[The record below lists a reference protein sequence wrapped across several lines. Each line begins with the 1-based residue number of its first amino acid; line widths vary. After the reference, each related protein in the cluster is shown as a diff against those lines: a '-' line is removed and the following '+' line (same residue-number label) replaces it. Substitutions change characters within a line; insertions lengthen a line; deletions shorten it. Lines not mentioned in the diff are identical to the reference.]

1 MIKASENKQIF
12 VAPDSLVCE
21 SATVIGHVTIGSKT
35 IVHPKAR
42 IIAKDGPIVIGEGNL
57 IEENCSIINRN
68 PPGVEGTSTLTIGK
82 SNVFEIGSEFE
93 GKSIGNNNIIETRA
107 KVGVMTTLSN
117 GCVIGATCSVNT
129 KEVLEDRTV
138 IYGENCAR
146 RKMAENPP
154 NHDHQSDFLKKIL
167 PNYHHFVKPK
177 LMRP

>member
-1 MIKASENKQIF
+1 
-12 VAPDSLVCE
+12 
-21 SATVIGHVTIGSKT
+21 
-35 IVHPKAR
+35 
-42 IIAKDGPIVIGEGNL
+42 
-57 IEENCSIINRN
+57 
-68 PPGVEGTSTLTIGK
+68 
-82 SNVFEIGSEFE
+82 
-93 GKSIGNNNIIETRA
+93 
-107 KVGVMTTLSN
+107 MTTLSN

-177 LMRP
+177 LMRPWTQEGVYCLYRDFLLFLHLFLIFLVPVSCSKLCAPRLFTSSCLFCLSYINITISKYYTCSGDVFFAFKLNFLANKVNFIKIILKVRSKFAKQRYAWNYATLII